1 MHAGSGMRAIELAGL
16 LEPFKAVA
24 RYEDQGMRL
33 LDKQGTLLRA
43 INCAEGGDRPE
54 IDRRQLR
61 DLFLNKVPDA
71 SIHWGHRVETVN
83 PEGDAWNIVFT
94 NGTTRSFDLVVGADG
109 TWSRVRPLVSPA
121 QPVYSGVTFWELTID
136 DIDKRQPGIAAL
148 VGHGKIFALGD
159 RRGLIAQRN
168 AGGELR
174 IYAAAWIDEGGLG
187 MAKATKANILHLF
200 EGWAPRLLELVTRA
214 NDAPIATWPLYALP
228 IGHRW
233 ERRDGLTL
241 LGDAA
246 HLMSPFSGAGANL
259 ALVDGADLALAIA
272 GAGAGWRDAVRRHEE
287 RMFTRAAEA
296 AAGAAQGILDAF
308 AEDAIA
314 KVSAFFGTIEAS
326 RD

>member
-1 MHAGSGMRAIELAGL
+1 MRAIELAGL

-121 QPVYSGVTFWELTID
+121 QPVY
-136 DIDKRQPGIAAL
+136 
-148 VGHGKIFALGD
+148 
-159 RRGLIAQRN
+159 
-168 AGGELR
+168 
-174 IYAAAWIDEGGLG
+174 
-187 MAKATKANILHLF
+187 
-200 EGWAPRLLELVTRA
+200 
-214 NDAPIATWPLYALP
+214 
-228 IGHRW
+228 
-233 ERRDGLTL
+233 
-241 LGDAA
+241 
-246 HLMSPFSGAGANL
+246 
-259 ALVDGADLALAIA
+259 
-272 GAGAGWRDAVRRHEE
+272 
-287 RMFTRAAEA
+287 
-296 AAGAAQGILDAF
+296 
-308 AEDAIA
+308 
-314 KVSAFFGTIEAS
+314 
-326 RD
+326 